1 MWKIFLWA
9 FLIVHQLNAA
19 PGKITVGLSAD
30 YPPFEFKQGEEIV
43 GFDVDLAKAIGKEL
57 GLEVEIK
64 DMSFAMLFGALNA
77 GEIDAIISS
86 ITINEENSKNYDFSA
101 PYYFDT
107 FAILHTAEKPVSKET
122 LSGKSIACQMGTS
135 GMQTWLKSQTS
146 DAKIVLMDTMPQM
159 AEALK
164 AKHIDGA
171 LMDATQAK
179 EFVKNSKNLSYT
191 IVGNVSNGTGVVM
204 KKGSP
209 LKIQINT
216 AIEVLKQKGILKN
229 LESKWA
235 EGNAEKQTHTVLNDF
250 LFIAKGLPTTLTYS
264 LLAIFLGGV
273 LGVLF
278 AISRHLNRGAINWA
292 IISLI
297 SVIRGTPVLLQL
309 SFVYFSA
316 PTLIGV
322 KLSVLTAGVLT
333 LGINS
338 AAYIAEILRSG
349 LQSLPKGQFDA
360 AQALGISKWHM
371 WKDIIL
377 PQVLRNVFPSLIN
390 EIVTLTKE
398 TALVSVLGEMD
409 IMRRAQTLAAE
420 TYNYF
425 EPMCLAGVIYYLLI
439 KTIEFIGK
447 TLEKRWH
454 HA

>member
-9 FLIVHQLNAA
+9 LLIVYQINAA

-86 ITINEENSKNYDFSA
+86 VTINEEKSKNYDFSA

-135 GMQTWLKSQTS
+135 GMQTWLKSQTT
-146 DAKIVLMDTMPQM
+146 DVKIVLMDTMPQM

-171 LMDATQAK
+171 LMDATQAM

-216 AIEVLKQKGILKN
+216 AIEALKQKGVLKN
-229 LESKWA
+229 LESKWV
-235 EGNAEKQTHTVLNDF
+235 EGNHAKPAHTVFNDF

-264 LLAIFLGGV
+264 FLAIFLGGM

-360 AQALGISKWHM
+360 AQALGISKWYT

-425 EPMCLAGVIYYLLI
+425 EPMCLAGLIYYLLI